1 MHDTDTPTCVFIID
15 DHPSVRQ
22 GYKMMAEATER
33 YTVVGLA
40 ESTEEAKSL
49 LPSLA
54 TEGKAPSI
62 IIVDINLKGQSGID
76 FVRELRRENDDGPAC
91 IVISMSIRAET
102 IMDALAAGARG
113 YLGKDQDDVSV
124 IRVLDAVTR
133 GDYGLVGSVLEA
145 FVVGSVHLFEA
156 RVGLERSRYESLT
169 PREKEV
175 FRLLAMD
182 REHDVIAIALDLSPK
197 TIDNL
202 RSSILSK
209 LGVHD
214 RLDLYRY
221 AMKIGL
227 IEE

>member
-1 MHDTDTPTCVFIID
+1 MSDEPISVFVID

-22 GYKMMAEATER
+22 GYKTMVEASGR
-33 YTVVGLA
+33 YSVVGLA
-40 ESTEEAKSL
+40 ASTEEAKPQLST
-49 LPSLA
+49 LA
-54 TEGKAPSI
+54 AEGRTPDLI
-62 IIVDINLKGQSGID
+62 VVDINLKGQSGID
-76 FVRELRRENDDGPAC
+76 FVRELRRLSDDGPAC

-102 IMDALAAGARG
+102 IMEALAAGARG
-113 YLGKDQDDVSV
+113 YLGKDQDDVAV
-124 IRVLDAVTR
+124 IRVLDSVVA
-133 GDYGLVGSVLEA
+133 GEFGLVGDVLEA
-145 FVVGSVHLFEA
+145 FVVGGIRLFEA

-175 FRLLAMD
+175 FRLLAMN

-221 AMKIGL
+221 AIKIGV